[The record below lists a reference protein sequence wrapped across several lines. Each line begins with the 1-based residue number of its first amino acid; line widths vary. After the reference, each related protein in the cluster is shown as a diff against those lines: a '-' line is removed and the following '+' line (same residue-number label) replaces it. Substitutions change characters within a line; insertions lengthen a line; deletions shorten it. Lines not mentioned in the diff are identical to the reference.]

1 MNKSVT
7 LMALVALI
15 AGAAFLSTQTTKDTA
30 FDEWKAKYG
39 ANWAQGE
46 E

>member
-1 MNKSVT
+1 MNKNLV
-7 LMALVALI
+7 LVALAALI
-15 AGAAFLSTQTTKDTA
+15 AGAALFSTQINKDTA

-46 E
+46 